1 MPNFAQNQHSMKKVL
16 LSAVLL
22 AGILYSQA
30 QQLATPQSS
39 PTQTIKQNFGVG
51 SIELSYSRPGLKGRK
66 VGTDLAPY
74 GQVWRTG
81 ANSATTILFS
91 EDVTIGGTSIKA
103 GKYGL
108 LSIPGAG
115 EWTLI
120 ITKDLTINQPALYK
134 QENDI
139 VRVKAPVKKLAEKA
153 ETFTINFC
161 NFTTSSCILQMSWE
175 NSAVELP
182 ISTNTDE
189 KVMKQINDVFIKESK
204 PYYAAASYYYDNGKD
219 LSKAK
224 EWIDKASADPAN
236 ARAAHVFMLKTRIYQ
251 KLGDKAGA
259 KASAEKT
266 LALATEA
273 KNEEYIKT
281 IQQILATL

>member
-1 MPNFAQNQHSMKKVL
+1 MKKVL

-22 AGILYSQA
+22 TGILYTQA
-30 QQLATPQSS
+30 QQLTTPQLS
-39 PTQTIKQNFGVG
+39 PSQTIKQNFGVG

-66 VGTDLAPY
+66 LGTDLAPY

-81 ANSATTILFS
+81 ANTATTILFS
-91 EDVTIGGTSIKA
+91 EDVTIGGTLIKA

-108 LSIPGAG
+108 LSIPQAN

-120 ITKDLTINQPALYK
+120 LTKDLNVNQPALYK
-134 QENDI
+134 AENDV

-153 ETFTINFC
+153 ETFTINFDK
-161 NFTTSSCILQMSWE
+161 FTGNSCVLQLAWE
-175 NSAVELP
+175 NSIVELP

-189 KVMKQINDVFIKESK
+189 KVMKQINDIFAKDSK
-204 PYYAAASYYYDNGKD
+204 PYYAAASYYFENGKE

-224 EWIDKASADPAN
+224 EWIDKASADAAN
-236 ARAAHVFMLKTRIYQ
+236 ARAPHVFWLKARIYQ

-259 KASAEKT
+259 KAAAEKT
-266 LALATEA
+266 LALGTET
-273 KNEEYIKT
+273 KNEEYIK
-281 IQQILATL
+281 QANQMLASL

>member
-1 MPNFAQNQHSMKKVL
+1 MKKAL

-22 AGILYSQA
+22 TGILYTQA
-30 QQLATPQSS
+30 QQLTTPQLS
-39 PTQTIKQNFGVG
+39 PSQTIKQNFGVG

-66 VGTDLAPY
+66 LGTDLAPY

-81 ANSATTILFS
+81 ANTATTILFS
-91 EDVTIGGTSIKA
+91 EDVTIGGNTIKA

-108 LSIPGAG
+108 LSIPEAN

-120 ITKDLTINQPALYK
+120 VTKDLNVNQPALYK
-134 QENDI
+134 AENDV

-153 ETFTINFC
+153 ETFTINFDK
-161 NFTTSSCILQMSWE
+161 FTGNSCVLQLAWE
-175 NSAVELP
+175 NSIVELP

-189 KVMKQINDVFIKESK
+189 KVMKQINDIFTKDSK
-204 PYYAAASYYYDNGKD
+204 PYYAAASYYFENGKE

-224 EWIDKASADPAN
+224 EWIDKASADAAN
-236 ARAAHVFMLKTRIYQ
+236 ARAPHVFWLKARIYQ

-259 KASAEKT
+259 KAAAEKT
-266 LALATEA
+266 LALGTET
-273 KNEEYIKT
+273 KNEEYVK
-281 IQQILATL
+281 QANQMLASL